1 MKNTYLILI
10 LQNLVLF
17 PNQEIKLELSNELS
31 KIIIRES
38 QKNYGSE
45 LVLVS
50 PKDDNATVSS
60 IKDIENIGSFC
71 KIKNALDLPNKN
83 IRVTLRGVK
92 RLKISKM
99 KVISNELIQIENE
112 PIENP
117 VYNLDEE
124 LAYSRKLKELVQK
137 YIDTDY
143 KATNSLLGAIKNVT
157 NLSKLTD
164 MIGASLDLN
173 VKQKNKLFKETD
185 YYKRARMLITI
196 LSNEIMSLEL
206 ENRIEEEIRE
216 HFEKSEKEIIIRE
229 KIKALSNELGEKN
242 DKNEACTNFMFII
255 DGLKVSEKIK
265 TSMRR
270 EVNVLE
276 STLETSPEYGSLR
289 THLEFITSLPWNK
302 SSKAFIV
309 LFSAL

>member
-242 DKNEACTNFMFII
+242 DIPTWLWI
-255 DGLKVSEKIK
+255 
-265 TSMRR
+265 
-270 EVNVLE
+270 
-276 STLETSPEYGSLR
+276 
-289 THLEFITSLPWNK
+289 
-302 SSKAFIV
+302 
-309 LFSAL
+309 